1 MLFAGLV
8 KTEEEG
14 MVSWRKK
21 ARPAE
26 LCGRW
31 QYSLVLAQF
40 PQNSVIA
47 NF

>member
-14 MVSWRKK
+14 RVSWRK
-21 ARPAE
+21 RPAG

-31 QYSLVLAQF
+31 QYSLLLAQF
-40 PQNSVIA
+40 PQTSVIA